1 MSKHIFK
8 LRMAASYRPPENEIA
23 TLEVDV
29 LADNEWA
36 ALDLGTTT
44 PGFLV
49 FVYSIFTCQHTYLRT
64 NGAERNLGF
73 ASSLGS
79 IEVEASEDWFLEK
92 IDVQFDVRLSVGEAG
107 EDDISYIVSR
117 MKQCPVS
124 KNLPGD
130 IETHTRVGFRRE

>member
-8 LRMAASYRPPENEIA
+8 LRMTATYRPPENEIA

-29 LADNEWA
+29 LADNKWT
-36 ALDLGTTT
+36 ALDLGITT

-49 FVYSIFTCQHTYLRT
+49 FVYSIFTCQHTFLRT
-64 NGAERNLGF
+64 NGTERELGF
-73 ASSLGS
+73 ASSHGS

-92 IDVQFDVRLSVGEAG
+92 IDVQFDVRLSAGEAG

-124 KNLPGD
+124 KNLPGGL
-130 IETHTRVGFRRE
+130 ETRTRVGFEHE